1 MRLYKGGGGE
11 YALKYNYMDGG
22 ETYFRGPLYAAFFL
36 PRKKKDTV
44 VLVPDL
50 YWLKCCPTFIAL
62 KKVHSTACHATG
74 RGKWIRIDAGP
85 PPSPNLI
92 LLHCT
97 TTLRFLC
104 PLYTKADRHG
114 IGKGAP
120 IPRSYKHPCLCTHA
134 ISGLSP
140 PPARGRAA
148 PMNGKGLPW
157 GGGRKGLHW
166 AEEKRTR
173 IRVIFQ
179 ASSRDGER
187 NVERLELHP
196 PLDVCFTLP
205 AGRGKRS

>member
-1 MRLYKGGGGE
+1 MRT
-11 YALKYNYMDGG
+11 AVCCI
-22 ETYFRGPLYAAFFL
+22 FFFQG
-36 PRKKKDTV
+36 KKDMV

-74 RGKWIRIDAGP
+74 RGKWIRIDAGL

-140 PPARGRAA
+140 PCSRAGRAHERERA
-148 PMNGKGLPW
+148 PMGGGGEKGCTGRRKKGRGFVSYFKRRAGMGREMWRDWSFILPW
-157 GGGRKGLHW
+157 MSALRCRL
-166 AEEKRTR
+166 
-173 IRVIFQ
+173 
-179 ASSRDGER
+179 DGEKEA
-187 NVERLELHP
+187 NCWWMIMKRLLLLRRTE
-196 PLDVCFTLP
+196 DEEE
-205 AGRGKRS
+205 G